1 MQFLNYIPNL
11 ILVCLGLHLFAD
23 FILQIQGHL
32 DKLKQRSWWD
42 QQISGK
48 AERLKELRETILYGI
63 TQVPD
68 NVKRIDLAKKFVDFV
83 NLADTEVGHNSSKY
97 RYDYLCALLC
107 HSLLWSIVT
116 FIPLMIVKP
125 DSEVIPVVILTNAIV
140 HSIVDHFKC
149 NTMHINLCADQLIHL
164 VQVVGTVY
172 ICFTFFH

>member
-23 FILQIQGHL
+23 FVLQIQGRL
-32 DKLKQRSWWD
+32 DKLKQKSWWD

-63 TQVPD
+63 TQVPN
-68 NVKRIDLAKKFVDFV
+68 NVQRIELAKKFVDFV

-116 FIPLMIVKP
+116 FIPLMFVVNSRTFTVLIMTN
-125 DSEVIPVVILTNAIV
+125 VVIHAL
-140 HSIVDHFKC
+140 VDHLKC
-149 NTMHINLCADQLIHL
+149 NKEMINLCVDQLIHL

>member
-23 FILQIQGHL
+23 FVLQIQGRL
-32 DKLKQRSWWD
+32 DKLKQKSWWD

-48 AERLKELRETILYGI
+48 AKRLKELRETILYGI
-63 TQVPD
+63 TQVPN
-68 NVKRIDLAKKFVDFV
+68 NVQRIELAKKFVDFV

-116 FIPLMIVKP
+116 FIPLMFVVNSRTFTALIMTN
-125 DSEVIPVVILTNAIV
+125 VVIHALI
-140 HSIVDHFKC
+140 DHLKC
-149 NTMHINLCADQLIHL
+149 NKEMINLCVDQLIHL